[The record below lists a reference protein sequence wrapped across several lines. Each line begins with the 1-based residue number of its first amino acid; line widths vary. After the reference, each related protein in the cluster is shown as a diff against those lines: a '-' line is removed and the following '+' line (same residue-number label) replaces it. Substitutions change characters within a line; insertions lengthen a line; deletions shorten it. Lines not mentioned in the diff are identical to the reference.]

1 MPVLAQDRLITVVT
15 FGAAIAVPIA
25 FGIRRLCTLWWEY
38 KWKVKPL
45 FRCSGCHRDIY
56 PPAYKR
62 LHVGLATYCAE
73 CEAKYW
79 QEAEALRARMK

>member
-1 MPVLAQDRLITVVT
+1 MPDLIQWFMAGLCLGSGTT
-15 FGAAIAVPIA
+15 FLYVAWDMRP
-25 FGIRRLCTLWWEY
+25 
-38 KWKVKPL
+38 KPL

-62 LHVGLATYCAE
+62 LHVGLATYCAD

-79 QEAEALRARMK
+79 AEGAEALRARME

>member
-1 MPVLAQDRLITVVT
+1 MLVLVDLLGGLAVGAVASMVFWCWWKDR
-15 FGAAIAVPIA
+15 
-25 FGIRRLCTLWWEY
+25 
-38 KWKVKPL
+38 PL